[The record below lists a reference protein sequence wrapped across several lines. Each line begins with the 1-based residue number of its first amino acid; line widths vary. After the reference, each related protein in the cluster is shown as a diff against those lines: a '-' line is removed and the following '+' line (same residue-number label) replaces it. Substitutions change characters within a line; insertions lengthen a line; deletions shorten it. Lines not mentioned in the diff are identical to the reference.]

1 MNEGQDS
8 GLFQHAPETE
18 YVHLLR
24 EIILTY
30 RQLLRELTFETG
42 LSGAQ
47 LELLRELALADGRSS
62 VSMLARRLS
71 VDPAAISRLVAA
83 LEKDGLVARAQDE
96 RDRSRQPVALTEE
109 GRRLA
114 VAFHTQAHK
123 REAALASRL
132 DPRSLETTIEVLRTI
147 RGTLGRSSVSAV
159 TGRMSPKLT
168 PLRDDHPQAQDE
180 EP

>member
-1 MNEGQDS
+1 MNESQDS
-8 GLFQHAPETE
+8 GLSQHAPGTE

-30 RQLLRELTFETG
+30 RQLLRELTLETG

-62 VSMLARRLS
+62 VSMLARRLN

-83 LEKDGLVARAQDE
+83 LEKDGLVARARDE
-96 RDRSRQPVALTEE
+96 RDRRRQPVVLTEE

-114 VAFHTQAHK
+114 VAFHTQAHE
-123 REAALASRL
+123 REVALASQL
-132 DPRSLETTIEVLRTI
+132 DPRSLKTTIEVLRTV
-147 RGTLGRSSVSAV
+147 RDTLRRSSVGAS
-159 TGRMSPKLT
+159 TGRMSPELT
-168 PLRDDHPQAQDE
+168 APHDD
-180 EP
+180 